1 MRSRAGL
8 VLKVLA
14 TAVVAL
20 VLGVGTALR
29 SVRAG
34 VEAQSIANGAWRTSR
49 DVGAASADASL
60 RAVVALTGLLALNQS
75 ETIYYTA
82 TTDDAGAPLR
92 SDCRYRVEGTDPA
105 ARWWS
110 ITAYAADSYLIP
122 NPEKAYSV
130 DRSRVRRDAD
140 GRFRIAVGGPP
151 ADANHI
157 ATGAAGETIS
167 LTLRLYH
174 PDPSVAADL
183 AGAPLPTIHEEGCA

>member
-14 TAVVAL
+14 TVIVAL
-20 VLGVGTALR
+20 VLGIGSALR

-34 VEAQSIANGAWRTSR
+34 VEAQSVANGAWRTSAH
-49 DVGAASADASL
+49 VGAASADPSL

-82 TTDDAGAPLR
+82 MTDDAGAPLR
-92 SDCRYRVEGTDPA
+92 SECTYRVEGTDPA

-130 DRSRVRRDAD
+130 DRTRVRRDGD
-140 GRFRIAVGGPP
+140 GRFRIRVGGPP
-151 ADANHI
+151 GDANHI
-157 ATGAAGETIS
+157 ATGAPGEDIS

-174 PDPSVAADL
+174 PDAGVAADL
-183 AGAPLPTIHEEGCA
+183 AGTPLPTIHAEGCA